1 MIDLTPHLSRF
12 GRVSLAEL
20 NVRAPLLDRQEHK
33 YLLTARQLADL
44 SLDLGHRADV
54 LEIDGRTVFT
64 YETTYFDTPDLLTFR
79 QHAQGKRRR
88 MKVRSRRYV
97 ESGECWLE
105 VKLKGSRGRTV
116 KQRLATDADRHGRV
130 DDEAIE
136 FVDRCVR
143 QEYGERFAEPLGP
156 ALTMRYR
163 RITLVG
169 TGRPERVTI
178 DHTASFR
185 AGTGEQVDAP
195 EDLMIVEVKSP
206 DGHGVADQALHDR
219 GVRSTSCSKYCV
231 GVAMLGLDERYNRF
245 KPVLSRHF
253 DWQPPSGRP
262 ATAPGVTMVEP
273 AEPVDPVHQRVI
285 DLLVAE
291 FGQMRLAEIVA
302 ITRDEVARTALDDE
316 TSFAA
321 VRLHRAARRRLAEGV
336 RSALAPT

>member
-1 MIDLTPHLSRF
+1 MIDLAPHISRF
-12 GRVSLAEL
+12 GRVSLEDL
-20 NVRAPLLDRQEHK
+20 NVRAPLLDRQENK
-33 YLLTARQLADL
+33 YLLTASQLAEL
-44 SLDLGHRADV
+44 SLDLADRADV

-97 ESGECWLE
+97 DSGECWLE

-116 KQRLATDADRHGRV
+116 KQRLAIDTRRHGQV
-130 DDEAIE
+130 DGEVIE
-136 FVDRCVR
+136 FIDRCVR

-169 TGRPERVTI
+169 ADRPERVTI
-178 DHTASFR
+178 DHAASFR
-185 AGTGEQVDAP
+185 AATGEQVDAP
-195 EDLMIVEVKSP
+195 HDLVIVEVKSP
-206 DGHGVADQALHDR
+206 DGHGVADQALHAR

-253 DWQPPSGRP
+253 DWQPPSGRRLP
-262 ATAPGVTMVEP
+262 APHSTEPSP
-273 AEPVDPVHQRVI
+273 AEPSYQRVI

-291 FGQMRLAEIVA
+291 YGQSRLSEIVDVVRHEA
-302 ITRDEVARTALDDE
+302 ARIAVDDAPP
-316 TSFAA
+316 FAA
-321 VRLHRAARRRLAEGV
+321 VRLHRAARRRLAGEISP
-336 RSALAPT
+336 RCPAR